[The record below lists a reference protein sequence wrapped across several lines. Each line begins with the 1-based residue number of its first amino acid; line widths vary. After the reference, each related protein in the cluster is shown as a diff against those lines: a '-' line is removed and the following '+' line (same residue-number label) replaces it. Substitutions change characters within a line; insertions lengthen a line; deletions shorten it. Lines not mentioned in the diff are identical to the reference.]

1 MPYALRDPRA
11 VEELAKDVC
20 AFANGGGGVL
30 VLGIATRLVDDVE
43 ILDRIIPVD
52 RASVDRD
59 QFRKLI
65 RERITPAPRQ
75 ISVDWS
81 DDQQGA
87 CVLYIDIP
95 AQQAGTLFVVAAP
108 VGKLGA
114 VCPDT
119 VAVPVRE
126 ADGTHWLART
136 EIQRL
141 LCAGVAAC
149 GMPTAETLS
158 RLLHEAVAH
167 SPSAPA
173 AVRVG
178 QGLPE
183 WEREMRE
190 AYEELAGAGL
200 GAPIGEAYLTGGPR
214 CRMWATPG
222 TLSRAGCCTWLPRTA
237 GRGRRAGVEGDRHR
251 RPERCWR
258 GCAGGGGLSRAPGI
272 GRGRAC
278 VGGGRRRCAGGPEGR
293 QVGRRPPWCAPRRG
307 DGGGSPPC
315 ASVSSRPGPRVGGRV
330 RRRSRSCGCAP
341 W

>member
-200 GAPIGEAYLTGGPR
+200 GAPIGEAYPHGRAALQDVGHARDAEPGWVLYVAPPHRRSWSPR
-214 CRMWATPG
+214 RC
-222 TLSRAGCCTWLPRTA
+222 
-237 GRGRRAGVEGDRHR
+237 GRR
-251 RPERCWR
+251 
-258 GCAGGGGLSRAPGI
+258 S
-272 GRGRAC
+272 
-278 VGGGRRRCAGGPEGR
+278 
-293 QVGRRPPWCAPRRG
+293 
-307 DGGGSPPC
+307 SPPAGAMLAGMRWRRWAIPC
-315 ASVSSRPGPRVGGRV
+315 ARERARTGV
-330 RRRSRSCGCAP
+330 RGWWPPTLRG
-341 W
+341 WT